1 MSQPPI
7 TFPSVLRRWSCFLV
21 ALALSAAACAPAS
34 VDPPQVTP
42 ASERGLTAPDRL
54 SRLGGLD
61 DGVAAFGWAPVP
73 GAEGYTV
80 TIGARQT
87 AIPASFC
94 SFSLC
99 QFAVESG
106 SGATEGFDVTVS
118 AWSSDEGDGPSGQL
132 TFDDP
137 RPTQPAPD
145 HRLDLFLLAD
155 RDLLEG
161 GTTGPIIELH
171 AIPTARSDER
181 EGFERVFTDDEE
193 VFVFSE
199 DRPLLSLSGFGP
211 VGEAASLSGDTRRL
225 WYSDLLKLEEFS
237 TQTTG
242 AGSLIAI
249 IAGGID
255 HDHPSLV
262 GSRVLSGVS
271 VRGDFFSFTST
282 GTVLPLPVSTGMAVV
297 AAGSPIDTGRVGVAS
312 DAGVWPVD
320 VFDGTEITTLA
331 VLSGG
336 LLAAARSGADV
347 IVLGVGTPI
356 DDPIVRE
363 SVRLALGTGAIVIA
377 PVGDSA
383 LAEGC
388 PVAGYFEAGD
398 VLYPAAYPGVIGVGT
413 LDADGTE
420 WECSHQGDHV
430 DVLAPGR
437 DLIVGGL
444 RNDKPWRLGTGSA
457 YAAAMVGGIAAGLV
471 TVEGGRIPS
480 EVMERLLVQTAT
492 DRVVDPLA
500 ALEGLAD
507 VDRSVTEGLL
517 LPEEETSTTTTVAD
531 G

>member
-1 MSQPPI
+1 M
-7 TFPSVLRRWSCFLV
+7 LRRWSCLLV
-21 ALALSAAACAPAS
+21 AVALSAAACAPAS
-34 VDPPQVTP
+34 VDPPEIIP
-42 ASERGLTAPDRL
+42 ASERAITAPSRL
-54 SRLGGLD
+54 SRLGGVD

-80 TIGARQT
+80 TVGARQT

-118 AWSSDEGDGPSGQL
+118 AWSSDEGDGPAGLL

-137 RPTQPAPD
+137 RPTRPAPD
-145 HRLDLFLLAD
+145 HRLDLFVLAD
-155 RDLLEG
+155 RELLGG
-161 GTTGPIIELH
+161 GTTGPIIELQT
-171 AIPTARSDER
+171 IPPERSEER
-181 EGFERVFTDDEE
+181 EGFEGAYTQDEE
-193 VFVFSE
+193 VFLFSE
-199 DRPLLSLSGFGP
+199 DRPLLPLSGFGP
-211 VGEAASLSGDTRRL
+211 VGETASLSGDTRRL

-255 HDHPSLV
+255 PGHYSLV
-262 GSRVLSGVS
+262 GDRVLSGVS
-271 VRGDFFSFTST
+271 IPGELFDFTST
-282 GTVLPLPVSTGMAVV
+282 GTAIPQPVSTGMAVV
-297 AAGSPIDTGRVGVAS
+297 AAGSSVDTGRVGVAS

-320 VFDGTEITTLA
+320 VFNGAEITTLA
-331 VLSGG
+331 TLSGG

-363 SVRLALGTGAIVIA
+363 SVRLALGTGAIIIA

-388 PVAGYFEAGD
+388 PVAGYFETGD

-444 RNDKPWRLGTGSA
+444 RNDSPWRLGTGSA
-457 YAAAMVGGIAAGLV
+457 YAAAMVGGIAAALV
-471 TVEGGRIPS
+471 AAEGGRIPS

-500 ALEGLAD
+500 ALEGLAE
-507 VDRSVTEGLL
+507 VDRSVAEGLL
-517 LPEEETSTTTTVAD
+517 IPEEETTTTTTVAD